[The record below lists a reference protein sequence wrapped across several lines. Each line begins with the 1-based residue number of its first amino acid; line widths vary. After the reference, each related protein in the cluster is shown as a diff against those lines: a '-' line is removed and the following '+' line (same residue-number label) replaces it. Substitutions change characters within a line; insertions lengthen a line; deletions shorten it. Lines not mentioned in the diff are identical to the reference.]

1 MINLSRILS
10 AAVIIVLMLA
20 VPVSAFSEDSQ
31 TDRAAASSKSASA
44 AIHHDVWWPSK
55 WGEDDQAGASNL
67 VNSKTVLTAAR
78 LIRRGEIFE
87 LGRVYEREMP
97 MRGERVFTQR
107 LSASTGPIGK
117 GGLVARVEYVCSE
130 LGQVGTQVDA
140 LGHVS
145 IQRNT
150 TPPDRRFYNGYLEQ
164 EVVSNSGLMKVGIEN
179 MKPLFTRGV
188 LIDIARL
195 KGRMLEAGEEI
206 LLEDLAQA
214 LAAQKMSLE
223 DIHAGDVVL
232 INTGWGRLWKV
243 DNDKYNNGAPG
254 IGMQVA
260 RWLIENDIVLVGS
273 DTWNTEVQPNPDP
286 SLNFAVHNELL
297 TKAGIYIQENLY
309 LEELSAKDVFEFAYV
324 YNRVPLKGAT
334 GSPGSPM
341 AIR

>member
-1 MINLSRILS
+1 MIDLSRISVTVGTIAL
-10 AAVIIVLMLA
+10 ILLA
-20 VPVSAFSEDSQ
+20 PVSAFSQISQ
-31 TDRAAASSKSASA
+31 
-44 AIHHDVWWPSK
+44 DVWWPSK
-55 WGEDDQAGASNL
+55 WGEDDEAGASNL
-67 VNSKTVLTAAR
+67 VDGDSVLASAG
-78 LIRRGEIFE
+78 LIRRGQIFE

-97 MRGERVFTQR
+97 IRGERVFTQR
-107 LSASTGPIGK
+107 LSASTGPRPERISP
-117 GGLVARVEYVCSE
+117 LVARVEYVCSE

-145 IQRNT
+145 IRT
-150 TPPDRRFYNGYLEQ
+150 SISPPEVRFYSGFLERD
-164 EVVSNSGLMKVGIEN
+164 VVSNSGLRHLGIEN

-188 LIDIARL
+188 LIDIARD
-195 KGRMLEAGEEI
+195 KGRMLESGEEI
-206 LLEDLAQA
+206 LLEDMAQA
-214 LAAQKMSLE
+214 LAAQNMSLD

-243 DNDKYNNGAPG
+243 DNDKYNDGAPG

-260 RWLIENDIVLVGS
+260 RWLIERNIVLVGS
-273 DTWNTEVQPNPDP
+273 DTWNTEVQPHPDP
-286 SLNFAVHNELL
+286 SFNYAVHNELL

-309 LEELSAKDVFEFAYV
+309 LEELSANDLFEFAYV

>member
-1 MINLSRILS
+1 MINLRRILS
-10 AAVIIVLMLA
+10 AVVMIALMLS
-20 VPVSAFSEDSQ
+20 VPISAFSED
-31 TDRAAASSKSASA
+31 R
-44 AIHHDVWWPSK
+44 HGVWWPSK
-55 WGEDDQAGASNL
+55 WGKDDEAGASNL
-67 VNSKTVLTAAR
+67 VDSKSVLAATT

-107 LSASTGPIGK
+107 LSATAGPRPPRDS
-117 GGLVARVEYVCSE
+117 GLVARVEYVCSE

-150 TPPDRRFYNGYLEQ
+150 SPPERRFYNGFLEH
-164 EVVSNSGLMKVGIEN
+164 EVVSNSGLMHVGIEN

-188 LIDIARL
+188 LIDIARM
-195 KGRMLEAGEEI
+195 KGRMLESGEEI
-206 LLEDLAQA
+206 LLEDMAQA
-214 LAAQKMSLE
+214 LEMQNMSLQ

-243 DNDKYNNGAPG
+243 DNDKYNDGAPG

-260 RWLIENDIVLVGS
+260 QWLIEKDIVLVGS

-286 SLNFAVHNELL
+286 SLNYAVHNELL
-297 TKAGIYIQENLY
+297 TKTGIYIQENLY
-309 LEELSAKDVFEFAYV
+309 LEELSAQDIFEFAYV

>member
-1 MINLSRILS
+1 MIDLNRIS
-10 AAVIIVLMLA
+10 VTVIAAALILA
-20 VPVSAFSEDSQ
+20 LPVSAFSQISD
-31 TDRAAASSKSASA
+31 
-44 AIHHDVWWPSK
+44 DVWWPSI
-55 WGEDDQAGASNL
+55 WGEEDEAGASNL
-67 VNSKTVLTAAR
+67 VDGDSVLAATR

-87 LGRVYEREMP
+87 LGRMYEGDMP

-107 LSASTGPIGK
+107 LSATTGPRPERRSP
-117 GGLVARVEYVCSE
+117 LVARVEYTCSE

-145 IQRNT
+145 IRT
-150 TPPDRRFYNGYLEQ
+150 SISPPEVRFYSGFFQ
-164 EVVSNSGLMKVGIEN
+164 RDVVSNSGLRHLGIEN

-188 LIDIARL
+188 LIDVARE
-195 KGRMLEAGEEI
+195 KGRMLESGEEI
-206 LLEDLAQA
+206 LLEDMAQA
-214 LAAQKMSLE
+214 LTAQNMSLD

-243 DNDKYNNGAPG
+243 DNDKYNDGAPG

-260 RWLIENDIVLVGS
+260 RWLIERNIVMVGS
-273 DTWNTEVQPNPDP
+273 DTWNTEVQPHPDP
-286 SLNFAVHNELL
+286 SFNYSVHNELL

-309 LEELSAKDVFEFAYV
+309 LEELSANDVFEFAYV

>member
-1 MINLSRILS
+1 MIDLSRISVTVVTIAL
-10 AAVIIVLMLA
+10 ILLA
-20 VPVSAFSEDSQ
+20 PVNAFSQISQ
-31 TDRAAASSKSASA
+31 
-44 AIHHDVWWPSK
+44 DVWWPSK
-55 WGEDDQAGASNL
+55 WGEDDEAGASNL
-67 VNSKTVLTAAR
+67 VDGDSVLAAAG
-78 LIRRGEIFE
+78 LIRRGQIFE

-107 LSASTGPIGK
+107 LSAATGPRPERISP
-117 GGLVARVEYVCSE
+117 LVARVEYVCSE

-145 IQRNT
+145 IRT
-150 TPPDRRFYNGYLEQ
+150 SISPPEVRFYSGFLERD
-164 EVVSNSGLMKVGIEN
+164 VVSNSGLRHLGIEN

-188 LIDIARL
+188 LIDIARE
-195 KGRMLEAGEEI
+195 KGRMLESGEEI
-206 LLEDLAQA
+206 LLEDMAQA
-214 LAAQKMSLE
+214 LAAQNMSLD

-243 DNDKYNNGAPG
+243 DNDKYNDGAPG

-260 RWLIENDIVLVGS
+260 RWLIERNIVLVGS
-273 DTWNTEVQPNPDP
+273 DTWNTEVQPHPDP
-286 SLNFAVHNELL
+286 SFNYVVHNELL

-309 LEELSAKDVFEFAYV
+309 LEELSANDLFEFAYV

>member
-1 MINLSRILS
+1 MIDLNRIS
-10 AAVIIVLMLA
+10 VTVIAAALILA
-20 VPVSAFSEDSQ
+20 LPVSAFSQISD
-31 TDRAAASSKSASA
+31 
-44 AIHHDVWWPSK
+44 DVWWPSK
-55 WGEDDQAGASNL
+55 WGEEDEAGASNL
-67 VNSKTVLTAAR
+67 VNGDSVLAATR

-87 LGRVYEREMP
+87 LGRMYEGDMP

-107 LSASTGPIGK
+107 LSATTGPRPERRSP
-117 GGLVARVEYVCSE
+117 LVARVEYTCSE

-145 IQRNT
+145 IRT
-150 TPPDRRFYNGYLEQ
+150 SISPPEVRFYSGFFQ
-164 EVVSNSGLMKVGIEN
+164 RDVVSNSGLRHLGIEN

-188 LIDIARL
+188 LIDVARE
-195 KGRMLEAGEEI
+195 KGRMLESGEEI
-206 LLEDLAQA
+206 LLEDMAQA
-214 LAAQKMSLE
+214 LTAQNMSLD

-243 DNDKYNNGAPG
+243 DNDKYNDGAPG

-260 RWLIENDIVLVGS
+260 RWLIERNIVMVGS
-273 DTWNTEVQPNPDP
+273 DTWNTEVQPHPDP
-286 SLNFAVHNELL
+286 SFNYSVHNELL

-309 LEELSAKDVFEFAYV
+309 LEELSANDVFEFAYV